1 MNTPANYIGK
11 MILGLLLIAPFAL
24 FLLITSLH
32 GLGQRFC
39 DKFNEGLESG
49 QDY

>member
-11 MILGLLLIAPFAL
+11 IILGLLLLMPFAL

-32 GLGQRFC
+32 GLGQRVC
-39 DKFNEGLESG
+39 DTFNEGLESG
-49 QDY
+49 KDY